1 MKEIMKEIFASIV
14 FVLLLVFTY
23 LSLIIIS
30 EV

>member
-1 MKEIMKEIFASIV
+1 MKETLKEVFAFVV

>member
-30 EV
+30 EI

>member
-1 MKEIMKEIFASIV
+1 MKEIIKEIFASIV
-14 FVLLLVFTY
+14 FVLFVVFTY

>member
-1 MKEIMKEIFASIV
+1 MKEIMKEIFAGIV